1 MSRNRT
7 WLIAALLAG
16 SGFCALVYQVAWLRE
31 FRLIFGASTAASAA
45 VLAIFIG
52 GLGVGGFLLGPR
64 ADRQDQPLRFY
75 ATLEAIVAISAALT
89 PLLFFVVRA
98 LYLFSGGSTSLGAF
112 VATAGRL
119 ILSALV
125 LAVPTVAM
133 GGTLPAAARAATR
146 DTDTRRQDVAAL
158 YALNTL
164 GAVVGCLVATFW
176 MLEAF
181 GTHATIWIAAACNLL
196 VAARWF
202 VRLPPELCRGEAGRY
217 ECSAPGT
224 RHGGTQHPAPHPQH
238 PATPAPSTPAPQH
251 PGTPSHPAWFLLSA
265 SGAVGFAFFLM
276 ELVWYRM
283 LSPLLGGSVFTFGL
297 VLAIALAGIGLG
309 GLLYALVAGDKPAS
323 MSGFATICLLEGAA
337 VAATFAS
344 GDRLAVLAMA
354 LQPLEVAGFP
364 AHIAGWTIVTAL
376 IVLPPALIAGY
387 QFPQLI
393 ALFGQGR
400 SRVGEQSRARLRGQ
414 HRWRHRRFARRG
426 LWLAAVAVRTRCV
439 ATDGR
444 PSARARRS
452 GRRQRGQRH
461 THALDSSARD
471 PIGRSS
477 SRPSCWSGRQ
487 GRPRCGGRA
496 ASVPAGPHAMCS
508 PRRTSCEDGPT
519 FSDEASSGQPT
530 VWKAASRSRS
540 IPTGYAFMINGK
552 ADGSARADAGTQVMS
567 GLLAALADPA
577 ATRAMVIGLGTGS
590 TAGWLGAIPAMNRV
604 DVVELEPRVI
614 EVARACAP
622 VNRDVLNNPKVH
634 IIIGDA
640 RETLLTS
647 RDRYDIIASEPSN
660 PYRAGVASLFTL
672 EYYQAAAERLSDD
685 GVFAQWVQGYEI
697 DSQTFSTVYAT
708 LAKVFPQIETWRTSR
723 NNDLVL
729 DRVEA
734 PAHLQRSSD
743 QRTAG
748 AGAVPDGHGQ
758 RVACRLMSTACWRT
772 SSRTTCWLV
781 RSPAQPAS

>member
-16 SGFCALVYQVAWLRE
+16 SGFCALVFQVAWLRE

-75 ATLEAIVAISAALT
+75 ATLEAIVAISAALAAAVLRR
-89 PLLFFVVRA
+89 PRA
-98 LYLFSGGSTSLGAF
+98 LSFQRGSTSLGAF

-119 ILSALV
+119 ILSAIV

-164 GAVVGCLVATFW
+164 GAVVGCIVATFW
-176 MLEAF
+176 MLEAV

-196 VAARWF
+196 VAGAAWF
-202 VRLPPELCRGEAGRY
+202 VRLPAPSFVEGKPDAT
-217 ECSAPGT
+217 SAQHQAPGT
-224 RHGGTQHPAPHPQH
+224 AALSTQAFQHPAPG
-238 PATPAPSTPAPQH
+238 TSTA
-251 PGTPSHPAWFLLSA
+251 PAWFLLFA

-297 VLAIALAGIGLG
+297 VLAVALAGIGLG

-337 VAATFAS
+337 VAATFAA

-400 SRVGEQSRARLRGQ
+400 SRVGEQV
-414 HRWRHRRFARRG
+414 G
-426 LWLAAVAVRTRCV
+426 LAYAANTIGAIAGSLAGGFGLLPWLSAPGAWQLTAVLLLVLGAVAAVKGDKGTRTRSIPLLATQLVLILAAVV
-439 ATDGR
+439 
-444 PSARARRS
+444 
-452 GRRQRGQRH
+452 
-461 THALDSSARD
+461 
-471 PIGRSS
+471 
-477 SRPSCWSGRQ
+477 
-487 GRPRCGGRA
+487 
-496 ASVPAGPHAMCS
+496 
-508 PRRTSCEDGPT
+508 
-519 FSDEASSGQPT
+519 
-530 VWKAASRSRS
+530 
-540 IPTGYAFMINGK
+540 
-552 ADGSARADAGTQVMS
+552 
-567 GLLAALADPA
+567 
-577 ATRAMVIGLGTGS
+577 
-590 TAGWLGAIPAMNRV
+590 
-604 DVVELEPRVI
+604 
-614 EVARACAP
+614 
-622 VNRDVLNNPKVH
+622 
-634 IIIGDA
+634 
-640 RETLLTS
+640 
-647 RDRYDIIASEPSN
+647 
-660 PYRAGVASLFTL
+660 
-672 EYYQAAAERLSDD
+672 
-685 GVFAQWVQGYEI
+685 
-697 DSQTFSTVYAT
+697 
-708 LAKVFPQIETWRTSR
+708 
-723 NNDLVL
+723 
-729 DRVEA
+729 
-734 PAHLQRSSD
+734 
-743 QRTAG
+743 
-748 AGAVPDGHGQ
+748 
-758 RVACRLMSTACWRT
+758 
-772 SSRTTCWLV
+772 LV
-781 RSPAQPAS
+781 R

>member
-112 VATAGRL
+112 VATTGRL

-164 GAVVGCLVATFW
+164 GAVVGCMVATFW

-181 GTHATIWIAAACNLL
+181 GTHATIWIAATCNLL
-196 VAARWF
+196 VAGAAWF
-202 VRLPPELCRGEAGRY
+202 VA
-217 ECSAPGT
+217 
-224 RHGGTQHPAPHPQH
+224 
-238 PATPAPSTPAPQH
+238 APSTEAPQH
-251 PGTPSHPAWFLLSA
+251 SSTSAPSTERPAPEWFLLSA

-364 AHIAGWTIVTAL
+364 AHIAGWTIVTVL

-400 SRVGEQSRARLRGQ
+400 SRVGEQVGLAYAANTVGAIAGSLAGGFGLLPWLSAPGAWQLTAVLLLVLGAVAAVKGDTGTRTRSIPLLATQLVLIVAAVVLVRATGPTAVWRQSGIGAGRTPRDVFASPNQLRGWTNIQ
-414 HRWRHRRFARRG
+414 RRG
-426 LWLAAVAVRTRCV
+426 IIWAADGVESSVALT
-439 ATDGR
+439 
-444 PSARARRS
+444 
-452 GRRQRGQRH
+452 
-461 THALDSSARD
+461 LD
-471 PIGRSS
+471 
-477 SRPSCWSGRQ
+477 
-487 GRPRCGGRA
+487 
-496 ASVPAGPHAMCS
+496 
-508 PRRTSCEDGPT
+508 
-519 FSDEASSGQPT
+519 
-530 VWKAASRSRS
+530 
-540 IPTGYAFMINGK
+540 PTGYAFMINGK

-614 EVARACAP
+614 DVARACAP

-634 IIIGDA
+634 ITIGDA

-672 EYYQAAAERLSDD
+672 EYYQAAADRLNDD

-723 NNDLVL
+723 DNDLVL
-729 DRVEA
+729 IASKHRRTYNARAINAQLAQE
-734 PAHLQRSSD
+734 PF
-743 QRTAG
+743 RTAM
-748 AGAVPDGHGQ
+748 ASV
-758 RVACRLMSTACWRT
+758 WRDD
-772 SSRTTCWLV
+772 
-781 RSPAQPAS
+781 